1 MQQQGHG
8 GNEPD
13 EICKEKEQE
22 MVSKARVNDNQQLG
36 EEKEIFFLGNQ
47 IQIQIQIS
55 KLGVGS
61 STKPGTENKT
71 DPADGTRCFQ
81 FVCMMLLETPRYLLH
96 FQSRRDS

>member
-22 MVSKARVNDNQQLG
+22 MVSKARVNDNQELG
-36 EEKEIFFLGNQ
+36 EEKKFLSRNQ
-47 IQIQIQIS
+47 IQKQIS

-61 STKPGTENKT
+61 PTKPGTENKT

-81 FVCMMLLETPRYLLH
+81 FVCMMLLDD
-96 FQSRRDS
+96 FDVFVFS